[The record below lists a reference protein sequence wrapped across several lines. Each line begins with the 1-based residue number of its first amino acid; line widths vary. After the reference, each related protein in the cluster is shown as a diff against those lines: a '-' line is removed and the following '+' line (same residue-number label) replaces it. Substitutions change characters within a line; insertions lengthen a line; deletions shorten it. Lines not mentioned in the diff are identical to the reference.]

1 MDNFFGFYTQY
12 EKKQT
17 FQGFGFEHI
26 CAIIITAIIIA
37 MITYYIGKINKIKA
51 KKFLNIL
58 AILVPIVE
66 LSHTIWLINCG
77 QTDFRKLLPFHL
89 CAMQVFFIPLAVF
102 TKKQVFKDF
111 VFATSILGGSFGII
125 FPSGVADNYPFFHF
139 QTIQTLCYH
148 SLLILVPILLI
159 RIGEYKPT
167 IKRLKNSVILFI
179 AIGIPVY
186 ILDTILGENYMF
198 LKCPPEVDFIENIFS
213 NYGQTVYLIIM
224 FILLLIASMLIHI
237 PFDMINRVRE
247 NKLEVKTDNEKSKD
261 EKCEVKV

>member
-1 MDNFFGFYTQY
+1 MNNFFGFYTQY

-26 CAIIITAIIIA
+26 CGIIIIVAVITII
-37 MITYYIGKINKIKA
+37 TCSIGKISKRKSKKA
-51 KKFLNIL
+51 LNIF
-58 AILVPIVE
+58 AILVPILE
-66 LSHTIWLINCG
+66 LSHTIWLIYCG

-111 VFATSILGGSFGII
+111 VFATSILGGTFGII
-125 FPSGVADNYPFFHF
+125 FPSGVANNYPFFHF

-148 SLLILVPILLI
+148 SLLILIPILLI
-159 RIGEYKPT
+159 RIGEHKPT
-167 IKRLKNSVILFI
+167 VKRLKNSVFLFI

-186 ILDTILGENYMF
+186 ILDTILRENYMF
-198 LKCPPEVDFIENIFS
+198 LKSPPEVTFIEDIFF
-213 NYGQTVYLIIM
+213 NYGQSIYLIVM
-224 FILLLIASMLIHI
+224 FVLLLIAAMLIHI
-237 PFDMINRVRE
+237 PFDIIDSIRKSKFEEKKN
-247 NKLEVKTDNEKSKD
+247 NKLKE